1 MLRHG
6 VGVGIGLDDGYN
18 VSDHVLLG
26 ISSVHRLD
34 LREVGT
40 MPYFGNVIIVH
51 SDAIFINFERTHDF
65 GQPVKSIK
73 RLIIQMEDIRKRYVH
88 DVRQSDRN
96 LLSIEI
102 ACVNSKKYPSRTWST
117 FSRIF
122 RC

>member
-1 MLRHG
+1 
-6 VGVGIGLDDGYN
+6 
-18 VSDHVLLG
+18 
-26 ISSVHRLD
+26 
-34 LREVGT
+34 

-117 FSRIF
+117 FGRIF
-122 RC
+122 RY